1 MSNCSTQLST
11 NLPIGKHQ
19 AAHLSD
25 TLANNNGSDNQCKNG
40 DHLLS
45 FSEKLACTLYSLT
58 QQQQQQSNPPL
69 INQPTQQLNPNNSP
83 AATSCSLFHHN
94 NLSPTANNMHPNHNR
109 KLSTKFFVPPCHYY
123 YHYWTAVTRYLARSK
138 LQKKMRVFFL
148 C

>member
-1 MSNCSTQLST
+1 MSNCSTQLSA

-25 TLANNNGSDNQCKNG
+25 TLANNGSDNQCKNG

-58 QQQQQQSNPPL
+58 QQQQSNPPL

-94 NLSPTANNMHPNHNR
+94 NLSPTASNMHPNHNR
-109 KLSTKFFVPPCHYY
+109 KLSILDC
-123 YHYWTAVTRYLARSK
+123 
-138 LQKKMRVFFL
+138 FL
-148 C
+148 IGFSCISLDGMIRPGLHQIIGSIII